1 MTPRELRTAGWVNK
15 RRSGQRR
22 GYCDRGLRSTEFPG
36 RCTRIGRT
44 SISGSPRKESACK
57 ERRPRRSSE
66 AGASGWRSASSRQ
79 IHRKRKVAW
88 SATTGYIKIAKKLRR
103 KGIQDYEAAN
113 AYLEAEY
120 LPEHNRR
127 FAREAARPEDY
138 HVRTPSAARLREV
151 FRLETERWISNDWV
165 VQYRGHFLQLK
176 PQNRRYGPTRSKA
189 LICEWEDG
197 AVEVRY
203 RDERI
208 EYEDLVLRP
217 SVVTAPKAKPHRE
230 PAKHGRTK
238 PAPNHPWRE
247 GHAERRKQLLLDRTQ
262 MSALIGA
269 SASASP

>member
-1 MTPRELRTAGWVNK
+1 MTPREIRTAGWVNK

-22 GYCDRGLRSTEFPG
+22 GYCDRG
-36 RCTRIGRT
+36 
-44 SISGSPRKESACK
+44 
-57 ERRPRRSSE
+57 
-66 AGASGWRSASSRQ
+66 
-79 IHRKRKVAW
+79 
-88 SATTGYIKIAKKLRR
+88 
-103 KGIQDYEAAN
+103 
-113 AYLEAEY
+113 
-120 LPEHNRR
+120 
-127 FAREAARPEDY
+127 EDY

-208 EYEDLVLRP
+208 EHEDLVVRP
-217 SVVTAPKAKPHRE
+217 SVVTAPKARPHRE

-238 PAPNHPWRE
+238 PAPHHPWRE